1 MSYIHSRVV
10 FMVAKECSDV
20 IIDIL
25 IFAEVVAL
33 LGVFGMIVQLDSR

>member
-1 MSYIHSRVV
+1 MTYIRSRVV
-10 FMVAKECSDV
+10 FVIAKECSDV

-33 LGVFGMIVQLDSR
+33 LGVFGMIVQLEL